1 MREENKIDRAYE
13 ISETARGARQ
23 AHRTASQGC
32 EDMFDGQRRRDLNTG
47 IVPSESMEPMRVGRC
62 DQRFAKARCQ
72 FHRSAIRIKQTH
84 VEMAE
89 LDGVETIYFLE

>member
-1 MREENKIDRAYE
+1 MREENEIDRADE
-13 ISETARGARQ
+13 IAGAARGTGQ

-32 EDMFDGQRRRDLNTG
+32 ENMFDGQCRRDRDTG
-47 IVPSESMEPMRVGRC
+47 IVPSESMEPVRVGRC
-62 DQRFAKARCQ
+62 DQRFVKTRCQ
-72 FHRSAIRIKQTH
+72 FHRAAVRIKQTH